1 LPFLHF
7 ADFVKVRPVRRRS
20 ALASVRPDAV
30 STLFDSCSPPA
41 SPGFAMKHRQRLRTA
56 RASLVCG
63 LLTFAALQLGLELA
77 IETCWPGLRDEFCHQ
92 KLTQLKQRFDAAPP
106 QAVRVVM
113 LGTSATYCDL
123 QSDCLERRMRE
134 TSGREVAVY
143 NFGIPGSSALMELIS
158 LKRLL
163 AAGVRPD
170 VVLIEVLSP
179 FLSGCPPLDPDRFS
193 APRFALGELPLVR
206 RYTGYYSRVR
216 WWDGRLAPCYSHRW
230 AILRRLAPEFAVD
243 DPWTQGI
250 GPFDAAGAGHLE
262 DEIRT
267 DARYRQGVQ
276 GTESSYGVYRNKFRR
291 DAPFCQIL
299 RELLSICR
307 QEQIRAALVVMP
319 ESSELRG
326 WYDRRVDGEMLAF
339 LGELGGDYGAGV
351 IDAKDWIDDR
361 GFLDGIHLV
370 QSGAERFTGGLANEA
385 VLNQRIDAELAGRGG
400 KKLR

>member
-1 LPFLHF
+1 
-7 ADFVKVRPVRRRS
+7 
-20 ALASVRPDAV
+20 
-30 STLFDSCSPPA
+30 
-41 SPGFAMKHRQRLRTA
+41 MKDRLRLRTA
-56 RASLVCG
+56 RTSLVCG
-63 LLTFAALQLGLELA
+63 LLTFAASQFTLELA
-77 IETCWPGLRDEFCHQ
+77 IENWWPGLRDEFCHQ
-92 KLTQLKQRFDAAPP
+92 KLTQLKRRFDAAPP
-106 QAVRVVM
+106 QAVKVVM

-123 QSDCLERRMRE
+123 QSERLERALRE

-143 NFGIPGSSALMELIS
+143 NFGIPGSSALMELIA

-163 AAGVRPD
+163 AEGIRPD

-179 FLSGCPPLDPDRFS
+179 FLSGCPPLDPTRFS
-193 APRFALGELPLVR
+193 APRFALSELPLIR
-206 RYTGYYSRVR
+206 RYTGHYSRVR
-216 WWDGRLAPCYSHRW
+216 WWDGRLAPCHAHRW
-230 AILRRLAPEFAVD
+230 AILRRLAPNFAVD
-243 DPWTQGI
+243 DPWTQGV

-267 DARYRQGVQ
+267 DAGYRQGVQ
-276 GTESSYGVYRNKFRR
+276 RTEDSYGVYRNKFRR

-326 WYDRRVDGEMLAF
+326 WYDWRVDGEMLAF
-339 LGELGGDYGAGV
+339 LRELGGEYGADV

-370 QSGAERFTGGLANEA
+370 QSGAERFTGGLAGEV
-385 VLNQRIDAELAGRGG
+385 VLSKRPDAELAGRDG